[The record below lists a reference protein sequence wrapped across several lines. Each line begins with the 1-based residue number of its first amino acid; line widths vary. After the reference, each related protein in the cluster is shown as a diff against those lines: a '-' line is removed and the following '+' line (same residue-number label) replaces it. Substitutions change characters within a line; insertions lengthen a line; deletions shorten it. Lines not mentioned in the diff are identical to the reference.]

1 MTDQL
6 LLADE
11 EDNQVVEG
19 LKAGESAI
27 LSGQLGK
34 GIEIYQSILEIE
46 PGNQTARKRIR
57 DLGRKPLVVPGRS
70 TKKHMA
76 PVDEMKTLMV
86 LADTGQCLA
95 AKLGLEKLIPQYP
108 GDATLHFVMGN
119 VERSLGR
126 LQESILHYIDSI
138 NLNPRFSDAH
148 LNLGCSYE
156 GLGRVEQA
164 IQHYE
169 KAIEHDRRNF
179 LAFHHLASIHY
190 SLGNAD
196 QAIEG
201 YLRALRVNPMHVNS
215 NNRLGDIFRDLGQHE
230 RAMKL
235 YQLALDA
242 EPECVDALNGLG
254 STLRLKGSKA
264 QAIEQ
269 FRRVLALRPND
280 AYAHYS
286 LSDMLDYGTE
296 SEQLNQM
303 KKLVRQPGLSNEDRA
318 LLGFALF
325 NVFDQL
331 KDRAQAF
338 ESLREANRV
347 CRGSINYD
355 QEHDRRLISKLKDY
369 FVAMP
374 EVFNHEGAMNIEGK
388 SPIFVVG
395 MPRSGTSLAEQIL
408 TSHSTVYGAGEQ
420 ICFKDTISDLLEAI
434 DLESHPELS
443 GEQLSVIRNHYLR
456 GWDRVRTDLN
466 VVVDKT
472 PMNFLYIGFIL
483 SAIPE
488 AKIVHCKRDPVA
500 TCFSIFSRYFG
511 KSGYRYGYDLTE
523 LGRYYRLYEDLMAF
537 WYERYPSQIHTL
549 NYELLTED
557 QENQTRSLLEHCQLS
572 WDPSCLDFHLT
583 ERFVNTSSS
592 VKLKRPL
599 YQGASNAWKG
609 YRRELEPLTEALF
622 WERAPA

>member
-6 LLADE
+6 LLVGG
-11 EDNQVVEG
+11 EDNQVIEG

-27 LSGQLGK
+27 LSGRLGK
-34 GIEIYQSILEIE
+34 GIEIYQSVLEIE
-46 PGNQTARKRIR
+46 PGNQIARKRIR
-57 DLGRKPLVVPGRS
+57 ELGRKPLVVPGRS
-70 TKKHMA
+70 TKKHLA
-76 PVDEMKTLMV
+76 PVEEMESLMV
-86 LADTGQCLA
+86 LADSGQCLA
-95 AKLGLEKLIPQYP
+95 AKQGLEKLISKYP

-126 LQESILHYIDSI
+126 SEESIVHYIDSI
-138 NLNPRFSDAH
+138 NLNPRYSDAY
-148 LNLGCSYE
+148 LNLGSSYE
-156 GLGRVEQA
+156 DLGRVTQA

-190 SLGNAD
+190 SLGDAD

-201 YLRALRVNPMHVNS
+201 YLRALRVNPMHVSS
-215 NNRLGDIFRDLGQHE
+215 NTRLGSIFRDLGQPE

-254 STLRLKGSKA
+254 TTLRLRGSKA
-264 QAIEQ
+264 QAVEQ
-269 FRRVLALRPND
+269 FKRAVEHRPND
-280 AYAHYS
+280 AYAHYN

-296 SEQLNQM
+296 SEHLNQM

-331 KDRAQAF
+331 KERVQAF
-338 ESLREANRV
+338 ECLREANRV

-369 FVAMP
+369 FVTKP
-374 EVFNHEGAMNIEGK
+374 EAFDHEGAMNIEGK

-395 MPRSGTSLAEQIL
+395 MPRSGTSLSEQIL
-408 TSHSTVYGAGEQ
+408 SSHSAVYGAGGQ
-420 ICFKDTISDLLEAI
+420 ICFKDTISGLLEAI
-434 DLESHPELS
+434 DLGDNPELS
-443 GEQLSVIRNHYLR
+443 GEKLSAIRAHYLR
-456 GWDRVRTDLN
+456 NLDRVRSDLT
-466 VVVDKT
+466 VVVDKMPT
-472 PMNFLYIGFIL
+472 NFLYVGFIL

-488 AKIVHCKRDPVA
+488 ARIVHCKRDSVA
-500 TCFSIFSRYFG
+500 TCFSIFSQYFG
-511 KSGYRYGYDLTE
+511 HCDYGYGYDLTE
-523 LGRYYRLYEDLMAF
+523 LGRYYRLYEELMAF
-537 WYERYPSQIHTL
+537 WCRRYPEQIYTL
-549 NYELLTED
+549 NYESLTED
-557 QENQTRSLLEHCQLS
+557 QENQTRLLLEHCQLA
-572 WDPSCLDFHLT
+572 WEPSCLDFHLT
-583 ERFVNTSSS
+583 ERFVDTSSS
-592 VKLKRPL
+592 LQIKQPL
-599 YQGASNAWKG
+599 YQGGSDVWKK

-622 WERAPA
+622 WEKVR